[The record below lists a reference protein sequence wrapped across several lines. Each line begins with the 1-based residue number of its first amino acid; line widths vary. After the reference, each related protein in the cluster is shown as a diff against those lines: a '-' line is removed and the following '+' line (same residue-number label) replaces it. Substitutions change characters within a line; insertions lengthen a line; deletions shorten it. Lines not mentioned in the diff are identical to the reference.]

1 MAIEEKEEQSTNLKD
16 LIELVERDPIPTN
29 IFTIEDTDTMVI
41 LGKLNA
47 VIAHLKDI
55 QATISSSDTKAT
67 QALESATQALE
78 SARDS
83 ISASNNALQASSE
96 ALASSNTALETANRA
111 ITTANACLASASEAK
126 ENASIALDKA
136 NSAEQKADTAL
147 TNSENALNRAI
158 EADTKADS
166 AITQAGGASSQ
177 ANIAVSTANEANTNA
192 ETAYNTATEANS
204 KADNAINTA
213 NEANNKA
220 SSAESKANDA
230 LSRIIEGLGTK
241 IFNTL
246 GQIMSEAKFTGHN
259 GINVDMSE
267 DDSNSFDIRLDDTIT
282 TAIEDTHKKA
292 QANAEDIVNITD
304 MLAGVE
310 ESVETTLP
318 NRITATE
325 TKNTEQDTTIANLA
339 TQLMEY
345 ITELRNKNTEQD
357 TTIDSKINKVS
368 GSSNYIPKFTS
379 SGITSSGILASRV
392 VFSNDTILGS
402 SSSVVE
408 ITLYKD
414 GSNVNKIYL
423 QWGKM
428 TTSSSGSS
436 YFTFPKSFTS
446 ASSYT
451 AVATP
456 HEQGAYAH
464 VNVSNISG
472 SQVRFGLR
480 YQGGLYAEPITWLAI
495 GW

>member
-55 QATISSSDTKAT
+55 QTTISSSDTKAT

-136 NSAEQKADTAL
+136 NSTEQKADTAL

-158 EADTKADS
+158 EADTKA
-166 AITQAGGASSQ
+166 GEASSQ
-177 ANIAVSTANEANTNA
+177 ANIAVSTANEASTNA

-357 TTIDSKINKVS
+357 TAIDSKISKVS
-368 GSSNYIPKFTS
+368 GTNYIPKITS

-392 VFSNDTILGS
+392 VFSGDTILGS
-402 SSSVVE
+402 SSNVVE

-428 TTSSSGSS
+428 TTSNSGSS

-446 ASSYT
+446 ATSYT

-464 VNVSNISG
+464 VNVTNISG

-480 YQGGLYAEPITWLAI
+480 YQSGLYAEPITWIAI